1 METGMYRPRLS
12 ARGAIWW
19 GGLAAGLLDLAAV
32 FAFWAVRDVPP
43 TAILRSIASALLGP
57 AAAES
62 GSRGALLALFLHV
75 AVSFAFAASYVVLS
89 SRAPV
94 LRARPIAGG
103 VAYGLVAYVVM
114 TFVVVPLSR
123 ATFGTDWPPPLL
135 NLAASL
141 FIHLFL
147 FGLPIALAASR
158 IARPGEDGGG
168 TKVRFSRAAS

>member
-1 METGMYRPRLS
+1 MNRPRLS
-12 ARGAIWW
+12 AWGAIWW
-19 GGLAAGLLDLAAV
+19 GGLAAGILDLAAV
-32 FAFWAVRDVPP
+32 VAFWVVRDVPP

-57 AAAES
+57 AAA
-62 GSRGALLALFLHV
+62 GGGTGAAALGLLLHF
-75 AVSFAFAASYVVLS
+75 AVSFAFAAAYVVVS

-103 VAYGLVAYVVM
+103 VAYGLVAYVIM

-123 ATFGTDWPPPLL
+123 ATFDGAWPPPPV

-147 FGLPIALAASR
+147 FGLPIAWAASH
-158 IARPGEDGGG
+158 IGRPD
-168 TKVRFSRAAS
+168 TNPPA